1 MASSLNDAT
10 GLVEIGT
17 SHQRGEASQIP
28 ASQLCDGKGRPG
40 NCTQRRRKEMEHKI
54 FVSVQRG
61 VAEVCEETV
70 PAGIV
75 VEILDFDNFNAN
87 PERELSL
94 WSPELREYWA
104 KNHAQWGRC
113 GDDCP
118 CRVEGMT
125 S

>member
-1 MASSLNDAT
+1 MEYFYVSSLSYYLISAAVN
-10 GLVEIGT
+10 L
-17 SHQRGEASQIP
+17 
-28 ASQLCDGKGRPG
+28 
-40 NCTQRRRKEMEHKI
+40 RRKYTLGVQGQKVWREMQHKI
-54 FVSVQRG
+54 FVSVQGG

-75 VEILDFDNFNAN
+75 VEILDFDNFAAN

-104 KNHAQWGRC
+104 KNHAQGGRC
-113 GDDCP
+113 GNDCP
-118 CRVEGMT
+118 CQVKRT